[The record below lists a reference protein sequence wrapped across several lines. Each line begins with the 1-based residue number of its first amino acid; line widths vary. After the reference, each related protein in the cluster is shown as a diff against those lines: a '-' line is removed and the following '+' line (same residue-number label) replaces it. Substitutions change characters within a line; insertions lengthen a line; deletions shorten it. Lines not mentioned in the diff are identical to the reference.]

1 MNEFKFPVF
10 LKYKNNN
17 NFFKIISETE
27 SEEIIL
33 MGSKIFISYKT
44 ASILPDRMHIND
56 LLENTFNNCDP
67 FKESEFEKLKSGAIK
82 M

>member
-1 MNEFKFPVF
+1 MNEFKFPVY

-17 NFFKIISETE
+17 NFFKIVSETE
-27 SEEIIL
+27 MEEIML

-44 ASILPDRMHIND
+44 ASILPDRIHIND
-56 LLENTFNNCDP
+56 LLQNTFNNCEIIT
-67 FKESEFEKLKSGAIK
+67 ESEFEKLKQNAIK

>member
-17 NFFKIISETE
+17 NFFKIVSENE
-27 SEEIIL
+27 MEEIIL
-33 MGSKIFISYKT
+33 MGSKTFISYKT
-44 ASILPDRMHIND
+44 ASILPDRIHIND
-56 LLENTFNNCDP
+56 LLQNTFNNCESIS
-67 FKESEFEKLKSGAIK
+67 ESEFENLKSKAIK